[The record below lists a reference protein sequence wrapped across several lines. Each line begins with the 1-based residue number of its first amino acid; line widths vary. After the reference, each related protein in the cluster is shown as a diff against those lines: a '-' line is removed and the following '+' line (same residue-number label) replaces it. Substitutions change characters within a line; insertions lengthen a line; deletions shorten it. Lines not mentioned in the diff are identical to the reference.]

1 MEQNQSFSFS
11 SKMKITYPEFLAF
24 FTDRDPRKEI
34 KIKKA
39 DQMQRFLDITRDLI
53 LRGEF
58 SEEEKEED
66 VYHEN
71 NATKLLQLQSIL
83 EKGGHFDEIT
93 RKIQLRPLK
102 FIKNEDGGES
112 VVEALMIL
120 KWGGELT
127 HSGEQQAEEYGK
139 NFR

>member
-1 MEQNQSFSFS
+1 
-11 SKMKITYPEFLAF
+11 MKIKYPEFLAF
-24 FTDRDPRKEI
+24 FNGRDPRKEI

-39 DQMQRFLDITRDLI
+39 DQMQRVLDITRELI
-53 LRGEF
+53 LKGDF
-58 SEEEKEED
+58 DEEEKEED

-102 FIKNEDGGES
+102 YIKTEDGSEI
-112 VVEALMIL
+112 VLEALMIL

-127 HSGEQQAEEYGK
+127 HSGEHQAEEYGK

>member
-1 MEQNQSFSFS
+1 
-11 SKMKITYPEFLAF
+11 MKIIYPEFLAF
-24 FTDRDPRKEI
+24 FNDRDPRKEI
-34 KIKKA
+34 KNKKA

-53 LRGEF
+53 LRGDF
-58 SEEEKEED
+58 GEEEKEED

-102 FIKNEDGGES
+102 FVKNEEGREN
-112 VVEALMIL
+112 VIEALMIL